1 MATKLKRRRRRA
13 EGPVRTTTRDLA
25 ASTCGEERRSEA
37 SGNVSGDGSGVGWSG
52 DFGAMRLEW
61 FNVWCLKLYILGFA
75 AKNWSSS
82 NQIRS
87 VSLLANF
94 SYTASSSPTDD
105 DADKND
111 VVLLTTTTPL
121 LTRN

>member
-1 MATKLKRRRRRA
+1 M
-13 EGPVRTTTRDLA
+13 
-25 ASTCGEERRSEA
+25 
-37 SGNVSGDGSGVGWSG
+37 
-52 DFGAMRLEW
+52 
-61 FNVWCLKLYILGFA
+61 YILGFA

-121 LTRN
+121 LTRI